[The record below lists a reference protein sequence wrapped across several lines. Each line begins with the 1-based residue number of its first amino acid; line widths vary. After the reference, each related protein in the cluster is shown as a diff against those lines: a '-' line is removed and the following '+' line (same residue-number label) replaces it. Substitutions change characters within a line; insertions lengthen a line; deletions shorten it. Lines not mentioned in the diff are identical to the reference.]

1 MAQKERVPMKNLTV
15 RLSDDE
21 IQWLKAEA
29 AKEMRPVALL
39 VRWILSEY
47 RKRHFRNQQI

>member
-1 MAQKERVPMKNLTV
+1 MAQKERAPMKNLTV
-15 RLSDDE
+15 RISDDE

-29 AKEMRPVALL
+29 AKEMRPISLL

-47 RKRHFRNQQI
+47 RKQHVRNQQI